1 MPENKILLVEDE
13 LVHLEML
20 SEVLTDNGYLVVPA
34 KDGQEAADALAANRF
49 SVALIDIRLP
59 DVNGLSL
66 LDLILSQQPECTILM
81 MTAQATVEAAVEALK
96 KGAYDYLA
104 KPFRTEL
111 LLLKLKRL
119 FQIQQIEAENRSL
132 RQKDQGSGIIGDS
145 APLRK
150 FLAATRSAASTD
162 ATILLQGESGTG
174 KELAADFIHQI
185 SPRRNKPLIK
195 VNCGAI
201 PETLLESELFGT
213 EKGAFT
219 GADQSRRGYLEQ
231 AHEGTLFLD
240 EVGEIAQSMQ
250 VKLLRVLQDGVIRRL
265 GSEKPIKI
273 NFRLIAATHRDLA
286 ELRDEGTIREDFF
299 YRLNVIPLHL
309 PPLRQ
314 RRDDIPLLANYF
326 IEKYAARYAKDPIRL
341 SIETYE
347 QLQNCPLPGNIRELE
362 NLIERLQVLAP
373 GKEITP
379 GMLPEQL
386 RRSPDGS
393 GEIIQCFRTDQPL
406 KDAVRDFEQRFI
418 ALVLN
423 NEGGNRTAA
432 AQRLGI
438 SRKSLWEKLS
448 L

>member
-1 MPENKILLVEDE
+1 MHRNKILLVEDE

-20 SEVLTDNGYLVVPA
+20 TEVLTDNGYQVVPA
-34 KDGQEAADALAANRF
+34 KDGQQAADALANEIF
-49 SVALIDIRLP
+49 PVALIDIRLP
-59 DVNGLSL
+59 DISGMSL
-66 LDLILSQQPECTILM
+66 LELILGQQPDCTIMM
-81 MTAQATVEAAVEALK
+81 MTAQATVEAAVDALK
-96 KGAYDYLA
+96 QGAHDYLA

-119 FQIQQIEAENRSL
+119 FHIQQLEVENRSL
-132 RQKDQGSGIIGDS
+132 RQKDQTSGMIGDS
-145 APLRK
+145 ASLRK
-150 FLAATRSAASTD
+150 FLGAAQSAAGTD

-174 KELAADFIHQI
+174 KELAADFIHQ
-185 SPRRNKPLIK
+185 SSARSGQPLVK

-201 PETLLESELFGT
+201 PESLLESELFGT
-213 EKGAFT
+213 EKGAYT
-219 GADQSRRGYLEQ
+219 GAEQARRGYLEQ
-231 AHEGTLFLD
+231 AQGGTLFLD
-240 EVGEIAQSMQ
+240 EVGEIPQTMQ

-265 GSEKPIKI
+265 GSEKQIKVD
-273 NFRLIAATHRDLA
+273 FRLIAATHRDLA

-299 YRLNVIPLHL
+299 YRLNVIPLYL

-314 RRDDIPLLANYF
+314 RREDIPLLVNHF
-326 IEKYAARYAKDPIRL
+326 IGKYAVRYAKDPIRL

-347 QLQNCPLPGNIRELE
+347 QLQNCPLPGNVRELE

-379 GMLPEQL
+379 GMLPEPL
-386 RRSPDGS
+386 RRCGDGS
-393 GEIIQCFRTDQPL
+393 SEIIQCFRTDQPL
-406 KDAVRDFEQRFI
+406 RDAMHDFEQRFI
-418 ALVLN
+418 ARVV
-423 NEGGNRTAA
+423 NEENGNRTAA

>member
-1 MPENKILLVEDE
+1 MHRNKILLVEDE

-20 SEVLTDNGYLVVPA
+20 TEVLTDNGYRVVPA
-34 KDGQEAADALAANRF
+34 KDGQQAADALANEIF
-49 SVALIDIRLP
+49 PVALIDIRLP
-59 DVNGLSL
+59 DISGMSL
-66 LDLILSQQPECTILM
+66 LELILGQQPDCTIMM
-81 MTAQATVEAAVEALK
+81 MTAQATVEAAVDALK
-96 KGAYDYLA
+96 QGAHDYLA

-119 FQIQQIEAENRSL
+119 FHLQQLEAENRSL
-132 RQKDQGSGIIGDS
+132 RQKDQTSGMIGDS
-145 APLRK
+145 ASLRK
-150 FLAATRSAASTD
+150 FLGAAQSAAGTD

-174 KELAADFIHQI
+174 KELAADFIHRS
-185 SPRRNKPLIK
+185 SPRCDGPLVK

-213 EKGAFT
+213 EKGAYT
-219 GADQSRRGYLEQ
+219 GAEQARRGYLEQ
-231 AHEGTLFLD
+231 AQGGSLFLD
-240 EVGEIAQSMQ
+240 EVGEIPQTMQ

-265 GSEKPIKI
+265 GSEKQIKVD
-273 NFRLIAATHRDLA
+273 FRLIAATHRDLA

-299 YRLNVIPLHL
+299 YRLNVIPLYL

-314 RRDDIPLLANYF
+314 RREDIPLLVNHF
-326 IEKYAARYAKDPIRL
+326 IGKYAARYAKDPIRL

-347 QLQNCPLPGNIRELE
+347 QLQNCPLPGNVRELE

-379 GMLPEQL
+379 GMLPEPL
-386 RRSPDGS
+386 RRCGDGS
-393 GEIIQCFRTDQPL
+393 SEIIQCFRTDQPL
-406 KDAVRDFEQRFI
+406 RDAMHDFEQRFI
-418 ALVLN
+418 ARVV
-423 NEGGNRTAA
+423 NEENGNRTAA